1 MAEDRRLWQRQPGET
16 EKEFLAFEIFR
27 QLGPG
32 RTVDGAYRAYW
43 LRPGN
48 RRKHDALARDKT
60 PHYFSRWTTDQHW
73 WERARA
79 WDDEVAAAARK
90 EEMER
95 GLERRRREA
104 AEDERQRELT
114 IQRGRAAGVAAGQIL
129 HRLLESIQS
138 GDLKDV
144 TARDLLPHLQRVEA
158 VLEGARKLERVE
170 RGEPTE
176 IRREIGDVEARGLA
190 ELVRDFVPQERW
202 EEAAL
207 ALDRILNGTGN
218 DASA

>member
-32 RTVDGAYRAYW
+32 RTVDGAFRAYR
-43 LRPGN
+43 LRPGDHH
-48 RRKHDALARDKT
+48 KHEGLARDKT
-60 PHYFSRWTTDQHW
+60 PHYFSRWATQFHW
-73 WERARA
+73 WERAKA

-90 EEMER
+90 EEAER
-95 GLERRRREA
+95 ELERRRREA

-114 IQRGRAAGVAAGQIL
+114 IQRARAAGVAAGQIL
-129 HRLLESIQS
+129 HRLLESIQTE
-138 GDLKDV
+138 DLKDM
-144 TARDLLPHLQRVEA
+144 TAVDLLPHLQRIGA
-158 VLEGARKLERVE
+158 LLEKSRKLERVE

-218 DASA
+218 EASA